1 MGVIKTTSSR
11 HSRSPSVSKQLLV
24 VETDGF
30 SVRAAVVRRTGKRS
44 LSIDRLVQASRID
57 PLIAAA
63 DAIEELQKTEPHLPR
78 KAIVV
83 SVEVTPA
90 LLNLPIAP
98 NGRAPEQLQNAL
110 RWEMEPRVAQR
121 IGSRQIGGIL
131 MGLGILS
138 SQQVEEL
145 LADQKQSRSL
155 LGTGQRPPRL
165 GELAVDH
172 GYATKDQLKSALEL
186 QRWFT
191 ADEVDLTCG
200 WSTIRSGQTEG
211 RHPWLVASLCRE
223 RRQRW
228 KEILRAKGIE
238 LEGVYPLAGSAGPV
252 LSPQSASPCACIQFE
267 QGLAVLYRFQ
277 NGHPESL
284 EIQYTGERR
293 HNLWESFRFL
303 VEEGIHNVWVC
314 GRDVKPMLDQLDSLD
329 GCNPNLLQAA
339 EAVLPENVIPESL
352 IPMIG
357 AARHALGLSPK
368 ESAVCVPARDPAAPL
383 LKRPFIR
390 GLAIPAAAVLLC
402 LGVEFGVSKYEESLE
417 RDSANLERQLEAKR
431 FELKNVQNSIQAGK
445 ALLADLDTEHERL
458 KTIHAQLKYY
468 ENDLPHRARFLPELL
483 EVVSRTVTE
492 DIFIE
497 SLEEKEPY
505 HIELEGWALS
515 DQAAQ
520 SFYQVLST
528 EIKKLGLDILE
539 ESARHQEGGTGAG
552 AYALHAVFGPAAKE
566 GR

>member
-1 MGVIKTTSSR
+1 MIKTTSTR
-11 HSRSPSVSKQLLV
+11 HSRSPSVSRRLLV

-30 SVRAAVVRRTGKRS
+30 SVRAAVVRRTGKRG
-44 LSIDRLVQASRID
+44 LSIDRLVQTSRTD
-57 PLIAAA
+57 PLLAAA

-78 KAIVV
+78 KAVVV

-90 LLNLPIAP
+90 LLSLPIAP

-131 MGLGILS
+131 MGLGVLS
-138 SQQVEEL
+138 SQQVEKL

-155 LGTGQRPPRL
+155 LGAGQRPPRF

-191 ADEVDLTCG
+191 ADEVDLACG
-200 WSTIRSGQTEG
+200 WSTIRSGKNEG
-211 RHPWLVASLCRE
+211 RHPWLVAGLCRN
-223 RRQRW
+223 RRRRW

-252 LSPQSASPCACIQFE
+252 LSPQSPSPCACIQLE

-284 EIQYTGERR
+284 EIQYTGERH

-303 VEEGIHNVWVC
+303 AEEGIHNVWVC
-314 GRDVKPMLDQLDSLD
+314 GRDVKPILDQLDTLD

-339 EAVLPENVIPESL
+339 EAVLPENVTPESL
-352 IPMIG
+352 VPMIG

-368 ESAVCVPARDPAAPL
+368 ECAVCVPARDPAAPL

-402 LGVEFGVSKYEESLE
+402 LGAEFGVSRYQE
-417 RDSANLERQLEAKR
+417 NLEREAAVLKQQLDEKK
-431 FELKNVQNSIQAGK
+431 FEVRNKQSLIQTGQTLQADIDQERERLNSI
-445 ALLADLDTEHERL
+445 RS
-458 KTIHAQLKYY
+458 QLKYY

-483 EVVSRTVTE
+483 EVVSDNITD
-492 DIFIE
+492 DIFLE

-505 HIELEGWALS
+505 HVELDGWALT
-515 DQAAQ
+515 DAAAQ
-520 SFYQVLST
+520 RFYQSLCADL
-528 EIKKLGLDILE
+528 EKLGLAMLE
-539 ESARHQEGGTGAG
+539 GSSRAQEGGVGAG
-552 AYALHAVFGPAAKE
+552 AYTLHAVFGPAGE
-566 GR
+566 EER